1 MVLSNISYTE
11 EYSVLTEGELSF
23 TLYAITNMAED

>member
-1 MVLSNISYTE
+1 MGLLNIFYTE
-11 EYSVLTEGELSF
+11 EYSVLIEGELSF

>member
-1 MVLSNISYTE
+1 MGLFNISYTE